1 MVVGTQ
7 QASRGSN
14 LQQQPGTRHGLEKR
28 LGAAWPSGEPRDYS
42 FEEPVMNCLYPM
54 QDSDMDVRP
63 LCVRQEPSSS
73 SPAPSRGLLV
83 AVACQ
88 CPVWAVAGRLCAEQ
102 TLVPVTCHSGVT
114 SHLPP

>member
-1 MVVGTQ
+1 MAAPCVLGVGD
-7 QASRGSN
+7 RPE
-14 LQQQPGTRHGLEKR
+14 PGVWSKCCLLSSFVLPLPH
-28 LGAAWPSGEPRDYS
+28 DYS
-42 FEEPVMNCLYPM
+42 FEELVMDCLDPT
-54 QDSDMDVRP
+54 QDSDMIVRP

-88 CPVWAVAGRLCAEQ
+88 CPVWAVVGRLCAEQ